1 MSPLKTKSSVQAIS
15 KNVNLGS
22 QTSSGDQVSTTTMSP
37 KIARLSNLEVS
48 ELITRN
54 KTSNEAELFPI
65 SHTQKEEGKKGF
77 DNFILSSSQKSLS
90 KLFASAKRLE
100 AASEKIQRGN
110 MSSNGWH
117 VLTK

>member
-1 MSPLKTKSSVQAIS
+1 MCKQSA

-22 QTSSGDQVSTTTMSP
+22 QTPSGDQVSTTTMSP

-65 SHTQKEEGKKGF
+65 AHTQKEEGKKGF

>member
-1 MSPLKTKSSVQAIS
+1 MCKQSA

-22 QTSSGDQVSTTTMSP
+22 QTPSGDQVSTTTMSP

-54 KTSNEAELFPI
+54 KTSNEGELFPI
-65 SHTQKEEGKKGF
+65 AHTQKEEGKKDF

-90 KLFASAKRLE
+90 ELFASAKRLE